1 MTQKQLTKQLDEIT
15 DITESL
21 VKLIEQYDDI
31 IIPEDL
37 ERLEDCKE
45 QLKELTKN
53 NSSAYGK
60 H

>member
-1 MTQKQLTKQLDEIT
+1 MTRQLTKQIDEIT
-15 DITESL
+15 DIAESL

-37 ERLEDCKE
+37 ERLEDCKD
-45 QLKELTKN
+45 QLKDLTKN

>member
-1 MTQKQLTKQLDEIT
+1 MTRQLTKQIDEIT
-15 DITESL
+15 DIAESL
-21 VKLIEQYDDI
+21 VKLIEQYDDV

-37 ERLEDCKE
+37 ERLEDCKD
-45 QLKELTKN
+45 QLKDLTKN